1 MADPAEIIAIDP
13 GVLRSVGTELTAVG
27 ERVTGVE
34 TQLAAHPLS
43 VSAFGLMN
51 AWMAPPVAALVSH
64 VAEVVQMS
72 GALATAVGAAT
83 QAAAGDFE
91 ANETS
96 IVDGIHDL
104 ERQLDES
111 AGRAIAR

>member
-13 GVLRSVGTELTAVG
+13 GVLRSVASELTAVG

-64 VAEVVQMS
+64 VAEVVQVS
-72 GALATAVGAAT
+72 AGLATAVGAAT
-83 QAAAGDFE
+83 RTAAADFG
-91 ANETS
+91 ANETA
-96 IVDGIHDL
+96 IVDGLHDL
-104 ERQLDES
+104 ERQLDDA
-111 AGRAIAR
+111 AGRAILR